1 MITPEAVAKY
11 FPIVVQWVAEMEKV
25 IIDRGQRLPP
35 ENRKDAEAIGIQRA
49 DDVRIFVLNSI
60 PLPTDPGLK
69 QLVEETELITDKTS
83 GITFGH
89 GIVLKNGAIDRRL
102 VAHELVHVMQ
112 YEKFGGIEAFLK
124 EYVKEVAFPPGY
136 PHGPLERE
144 AAQVADRV
152 CQNP

>member
-1 MITPEAVAKY
+1 MGGRNGEGDYRSWSATPA
-11 FPIVVQWVAEMEKV
+11 
-25 IIDRGQRLPP
+25 
-35 ENRKDAEAIGIQRA
+35 RKQKRRRSHWYSTCRDF
-49 DDVRIFVLNSI
+49 RIFVLNSI

-152 CQNP
+152 CQKP